1 MTRKTEAAMLIPFN
15 GGSRTQ
21 IAVLLTFYINASDL
35 SFPNR
40 VESFTSISSTSSTL
54 VLSTPLL
61 FLISAFYY
69 YYGLVKLYSLKNDD

>member
-40 VESFTSISSTSSTL
+40 VESFTSIFFFFL
-54 VLSTPLL
+54 VARDLL
-61 FLISAFYY
+61 IL
-69 YYGLVKLYSLKNDD
+69 